1 MNLIRVNVQHLKME
15 KHPETGPDALACY
28 CLTDCLGETYL
39 NLNLKLYLLLYVID
53 CMSFL
58 LFSSK
63 GYGYRLLIV

>member
-39 NLNLKLYLLLYVID
+39 NLNLKLFLSYKMKYAYLFI
-53 CMSFL
+53 SFT
-58 LFSSK
+58 
-63 GYGYRLLIV
+63 YR